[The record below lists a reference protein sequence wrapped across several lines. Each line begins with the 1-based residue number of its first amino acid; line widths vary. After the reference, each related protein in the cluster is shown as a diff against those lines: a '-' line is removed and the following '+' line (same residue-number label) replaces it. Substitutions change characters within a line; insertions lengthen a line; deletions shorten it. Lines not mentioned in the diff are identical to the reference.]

1 MRNVHRRLWQETWR
15 LLGGNSGFGMPH
27 FSMGHGI
34 SCDCGVTMLPY
45 HVNRL
50 VTTNGKQIPTNTSSA
65 KLKLINKQT
74 HFCNYISST
83 PK

>member
-1 MRNVHRRLWQETWR
+1 MGGLSGVLVDCVH
-15 LLGGNSGFGMPH
+15 SGMPH

-50 VTTNGKQIPTNTSSA
+50 VTTNGKQIPTNTSA
-65 KLKLINKQT
+65 KLNWSTNKLIFVTTFLPHRNK
-74 HFCNYISST
+74 
-83 PK
+83 